1 MSKNR
6 KLLIL
11 VACGLLLPATV
22 LADAPRRVTGL
33 KTPES
38 AVAGADGRVYVSEIG
53 EFGKDGDGQISV
65 VDTNGK
71 ATAFATGM
79 DDPKGLA
86 FSGDTLY
93 VADKARVL
101 KVGPDGKWSVFAA
114 AESFPMVPQFLND
127 VETDHTGNVFVS
139 DSGDLK
145 GKGGV
150 VYRIGKDGKVA
161 LIVNG
166 EQDARVQAP
175 NGLLMSGK
183 GTLLEVD
190 FASGIL
196 YRIKIKSGEMEKVAE
211 GFGGGDGIVRAANGT
226 LYVSDWKGGRVFAV
240 SKKGEVTEFHGGF
253 MAAADIGLSHDGKYL
268 LVPDM
273 KAGELVWLPLE
284 SK

>member
-1 MSKNR
+1 
-6 KLLIL
+6 
-11 VACGLLLPATV
+11 
-22 LADAPRRVTGL
+22 
-33 KTPES
+33 
-38 AVAGADGRVYVSEIG
+38 
-53 EFGKDGDGQISV
+53 
-65 VDTNGK
+65 DTNGK

-86 FSGDTLY
+86 FYGDTLY
-93 VADKARVL
+93 VADKARIL
-101 KVGPDGKWSVFAA
+101 KVGPDGKWSVYAA
-114 AESFPMVPQFLND
+114 AEAFPVTPQCHND
-127 VETDHTGNVFVS
+127 LEADGLGNLYVS

-145 GKGGV
+145 GKGGA
-150 VYRIGKDGKVA
+150 VYQVSKSGKVR
-161 LIVNG
+161 LIASG
-166 EQDARVQAP
+166 DKDARIQAP
-175 NGLLMSGK
+175 NGLLLGGR

-190 FASGIL
+190 FDSGIL